1 MGEVA
6 DRLAL
11 VRERLARACDRAG
24 RDPARVRL
32 VAVSKTKP
40 PEVVREAYEAGQ
52 RDFGESY
59 AQELRDKARELSE
72 LPNLRWHFIG
82 RLQTNKARYVAPVA
96 SLVHAVDSEGLAREL
111 ARRAGSRALPCL
123 LEVNVAGERQKGGVA
138 PAAAEELARA
148 VRALPPLALRGLM
161 TIPPAGEPAAP
172 HFARLRRLR
181 EELSSALGEPL
192 PELSMG
198 MSEDFEEAIAEGS
211 TIVRV
216 GSAIFG
222 PREAR

>member
-59 AQELRDKARELSE
+59 AQELRDKARELADLAE
-72 LPNLRWHFIG
+72 LR
-82 RLQTNKARYVAPVA
+82 
-96 SLVHAVDSEGLAREL
+96 
-111 ARRAGSRALPCL
+111 
-123 LEVNVAGERQKGGVA
+123 
-138 PAAAEELARA
+138 
-148 VRALPPLALRGLM
+148 
-161 TIPPAGEPAAP
+161 
-172 HFARLRRLR
+172 
-181 EELSSALGEPL
+181 
-192 PELSMG
+192 
-198 MSEDFEEAIAEGS
+198 
-211 TIVRV
+211 
-216 GSAIFG
+216 
-222 PREAR
+222 